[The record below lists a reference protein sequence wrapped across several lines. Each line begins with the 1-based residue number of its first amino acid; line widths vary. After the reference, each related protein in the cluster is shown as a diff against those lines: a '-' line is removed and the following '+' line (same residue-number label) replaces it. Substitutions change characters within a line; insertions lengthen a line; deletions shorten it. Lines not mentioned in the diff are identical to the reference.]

1 MANLFIAMG
10 GSGLKTLRE
19 IRKKQRDGDYFLFVD
34 TDTNDLVDFSERETV
49 DLAKIN
55 VSGYLQTEPM
65 TNPVRQKVNEWLDPN
80 AKATMKNGP
89 LKDGASANRPQG
101 RLAIASIANEFKTRI
116 KDLVT
121 SICNIN
127 ANDPDGLNTF
137 IVLSVA
143 GGTGSSIYLDLTQII
158 YDELYKIKD
167 NNFSKPT
174 AVFYMPDVFVK
185 FQEGI
190 ENQSRYKTN
199 VFAFWKELDAVQRDY
214 FESINTNLINQ
225 SGDTVQANNSA
236 TRDTN
241 FSKFAIISDKFNRGR
256 VAFQA
261 FQSAILIDHE
271 NSEGKITEIEQRYKD
286 VARLL
291 EMVSVKEYGGQIRSA
306 LDNSILPNAVAS
318 LNNKLPW
325 VKQYWSAGY
334 SEIRGGTEFFEE
346 YVKTNLRKILY
357 ESFMGVSRATRD
369 GLEEFVIPLLQD
381 ELLAFIE
388 IDNYNNYNNRAVEE
402 NNKKINLHS
411 LINDFYSQY
420 VVINLEK
427 HFNNGIEI
435 HDETSGDGLKRFF
448 DNDIKNIIGN
458 KLIEFLNTAGF
469 QTEGIV
475 KRILNGIYE
484 RCVEI
489 ALTEGLQKLSYVI
502 EELDERIDDLSM
514 NYDTLIKGLSN
525 QKSNIVV
532 DDQDI
537 LNINLNDTIISQYSK
552 IKEGPEWSVLKKNQ
566 WYENEL
572 TTLKKLV
579 VASFNFQAA
588 ELALKLKKE
597 ICDKISWSHT
607 SEMHAR
613 NHVNKLITSLQT
625 KLDSEVKPKS
635 HKYLIEKYLGYK
647 NNALTSIIPD
657 VSRFSSFEDFDSPQT
672 NIFKRIFENECGIAT
687 GVKDGKSYPIIKK
700 SDKSDQNT
708 KSIEELLRTVFSNN
722 KYLIKN
728 IQSGEI
734 SDSKFIVEFD
744 NLINDN
750 LLSNLKTEL
759 TLGQEGDNKL
769 TGYPKF
775 ANYTLNDW
783 ISEDIAGFVEVKN
796 QFEKRA
802 SVFCNLR
809 NASMSK
815 QLWLS
820 PSSLKKQI
828 DEILMT
834 GGNNNIPQ
842 YTHKETNEDAIIS
855 IKYVD
860 NLSFD
865 NYLKYNHYKD
875 HYSACLNSNINNYYP
890 HIDVRF
896 KVAMANSLH
905 DVENQTP
912 ILNVLKQGSNQ
923 TTAIDDK
930 GEINKINAIKFL
942 ENYSKFYFL
951 SKFYQCLNSDL
962 HRGIY
967 KNLVIDDT
975 SFTDKMLGKGR
986 SGIFN
991 PPVLIE
997 NGRVVCFQSEDMGRL
1012 QDKGILWMS
1021 GNGDYFD
1028 LIEEMNT
1035 DSLTGYLQRVVLL
1048 GEEQPQEWQNLMLK
1062 SETAITN
1069 INCIKRR
1076 YAVAQD
1082 KSVFKKAL
1090 SDTIGL
1096 VKNDIMN
1103 LKPFQE
1109 EYQSIFNDFFVKFS
1123 AELNRLV

>member
-19 IRKKQRDGDYFLFVD
+19 IRKKQRAGDYFLFVD

-65 TNPVRQKVNEWLDPN
+65 TNPVRQKVNDWLDPN

-174 AVFYMPDVFVK
+174 AIFYMPDVFVK
-185 FQEGI
+185 FQEGA

-199 VFAFWKELDAVQRDY
+199 VFAFWKELDAIQRDY
-214 FESINTNLINQ
+214 FESINTNLITQ
-225 SGDTVQANNSA
+225 SGDTVQANNTA

-271 NSEGKITEIEQRYKD
+271 NSDGKITDISQRYKD

-291 EMVSVKEYGGQIRSA
+291 EMISVKEYGGQIRSA
-306 LDNSILPNAVAS
+306 LDNSILPNAVTS

-334 SEIRGGTEFFEE
+334 AEIRGGTEFFEE
-346 YVKTNLRKILY
+346 YVKTNLKTILY
-357 ESFMGVSRATRD
+357 ESFMGVSRATKD
-369 GLEEFVIPLLQD
+369 GLEEFVKPLFQD
-381 ELLAFIE
+381 NLLAFIE
-388 IDNYNNYNNRAVEE
+388 TDNYNNNNNKAAEE
-402 NNKKINLHS
+402 NNKKLNLHA
-411 LINDFYSQY
+411 LIDDYWNQN
-420 VVINLEK
+420 IALNLEK
-427 HFNNGIEI
+427 HYNTGVEI
-435 HDETSGDGLKRFF
+435 HDETSADGLKRFF
-448 DNDIKNIIGN
+448 DNDIKNIISV
-458 KLIEFLNTAGF
+458 KLLEYLNASGY

-475 KRILNGIYE
+475 KRALNGFYE
-484 RCVEI
+484 NCTEI
-489 ALTEGLQKLSYVI
+489 ALTEGLYKLSHVL
-502 EELDERIDDLSM
+502 EELDLRIDGLSM
-514 NYDTLIKGLSN
+514 NYDAMLKSLSN
-525 QKSNIVV
+525 QKSSVMV
-532 DDQDI
+532 DNQDV

-552 IKEGPEWSVLKKNQ
+552 VKEGPDWSVLKKNQ

-572 TTLKKLV
+572 TTLKKLI
-579 VASFNFQAA
+579 VASFTYQAQ
-588 ELALKLKKE
+588 ELAIKLKKE
-597 ICDKISWSHT
+597 ICDKISWGPT
-607 SEMHAR
+607 TDMHAR
-613 NHVNKLITSLQT
+613 NHINKLISSLQT
-625 KLDSEVKPKS
+625 KLDSDVKPNS
-635 HKYLIEKYLGYK
+635 GKYLIEKYYGFK

-657 VSRFSSFEDFDSPQT
+657 VSKFSTNDTFDNPKI
-672 NIFKRIFENECGIAT
+672 NLFKRIFENECGIAT
-687 GVKDGKSYPIIKK
+687 VIKDGKSYPIIRK
-700 SDKSDQNT
+700 SDKSDNNT
-708 KSIEELLRTVFSNN
+708 KSIEELLRTVFTSS

-728 IQSGEI
+728 ILSGEV
-734 SDSKFIVEFD
+734 SDAKFIEEFD
-744 NLINDN
+744 TLITDN
-750 LLSNLKTEL
+750 LLTKLKTEL
-759 TLGQEGDNKL
+759 TLGQSGDNKL

-775 ANYTLNDW
+775 SGYTLNDW
-783 ISEDIAGFVEVKN
+783 IEEDISGFNEVKN

-809 NASMSK
+809 NASVSK

-820 PSSLKKQI
+820 PLSLKKKI
-828 DEILMT
+828 DEILLV
-834 GGNNNIPQ
+834 GGNTSIPQ
-842 YTHKETNEDAIIS
+842 YSHKETNEDAIIS

-875 HYSACLNSNINNYYP
+875 HYSSCLGSNINNYYP

-905 DVENQTP
+905 DVEDQTP
-912 ILNVLKQGSNQ
+912 ILNVLKQGTSQ
-923 TTAIDDK
+923 TANSDEKTA
-930 GEINKINAIKFL
+930 INKINAIKFL

-951 SKFYQCLNSDL
+951 SKFYQGLNSDQHKL
-962 HRGIY
+962 IF
-967 KNLVIDDT
+967 KNLVMADV
-975 SFTDKMLGKGR
+975 SFNDKMAGKGR
-986 SGIFN
+986 SGVFN

-997 NGRVVCFQSEDMGRL
+997 NGRVLCFQSDDISRL
-1012 QDKGILWMS
+1012 QDKGYIWMS
-1021 GNGDYFD
+1021 GNGDFND
-1028 LIEEMNT
+1028 LIEELNVDTLT
-1035 DSLTGYLQRVVLL
+1035 DYLQRVVLL
-1048 GEEQPQEWQNLMLK
+1048 GEEQPKEWQNLMSK
-1062 SETAITN
+1062 SEIVNTN

-1076 YAVAQD
+1076 YAAAQD
-1082 KSVFKKAL
+1082 KSVFKKL
-1090 SDTIGL
+1090 LTDTIGQ

-1103 LKPFQE
+1103 LKPFQD
-1109 EYQSIFNDFFVKFS
+1109 EYQSIFNDFFVKFG
-1123 AELNRLV
+1123 AELNKLV